1 MLMLLL
7 LLQETRQVWGTAQ
20 SLGLIAG
27 GTGVTPVLQA
37 LRAAQ
42 QLQQVSVLCSSTTPE
57 EAQTAHELI
66 HGVHKSARVAHTITG
81 DCVPNGWTDFT
92 RQLDASMLKDTMP
105 PPGPLTCV
113 LVSGP
118 VGLMGAVRGALFGL
132 GYTAN
137 MICELEA

>member
-7 LLQETRQVWGTAQ
+7 LQETQQVWGTAQ

-37 LRAAQ
+37 LRAAH

-57 EAQTAHELI
+57 EALTAHELL
-66 HGVHKSARVAHTITG
+66 HVHKSARVAHTITG
-81 DCVPNGWTDFT
+81 DCVPDGWSGFT
-92 RQLDASMLKDTMP
+92 RRLDAVMLEDTMP
-105 PPGPLTCV
+105 SPGPLTCV

-118 VGLMGAVRGALFGL
+118 VGLMGAVRDALFGL